1 MKQLFTFAALSCT
14 MVAVAQPRVVRTAIV
29 KMQTEITF
37 PENFGGPGGGGPPGG
52 GDGGNTVIMGGPGG
66 MESSSTLYYTP
77 DHSKLESTSDFGNNI
92 VISDRKEKKTTT
104 LIEAMGKKTGFYST
118 EEDEAVMR
126 NRMDSIRNARRDSL
140 QKLGIP
146 IAAPAA
152 PEIVYSDETK
162 KIAGYTCKKA
172 VIKTRDR
179 QGAVNESTVWYC
191 PEFKMG
197 EGFSFTGGRG
207 GFMGGPMM
215 GGLNGLD
222 KIEGFPMEYSMS
234 RNNGMKMHMTVTKV
248 QLDAAID
255 DKTFEVPKGYELK
268 SMKDMQGRDGRM
280 MIRIGGPGG
289 PGGPNN

>member
-1 MKQLFTFAALSCT
+1 MKPYLTIAILLLTGWAS
-14 MVAVAQPRVVRTAIV
+14 AQPRVVKSAIV

-52 GDGGNTVIMGGPGG
+52 GDGGNVVIMGGPGG

-77 DHSKLESTSDFGNNI
+77 DRTKLESTSDFGNNI

-118 EEDEAVMR
+118 EEDEAAMR
-126 NRMDSIRNARRDSL
+126 NRMDSARNARRDSL
-140 QKLGIP
+140 QKLGLP
-146 IAAPAA
+146 IAAPST
-152 PEIVYSDETK
+152 PEILYSEETK
-162 KIAGYTCKKA
+162 QIAGYTCKKA
-172 VIKTRDR
+172 VIRTKDR

-197 EGFSFTGGRG
+197 EGFSFGGGRG
-207 GFMGGPMM
+207 GMMGGPMM

-234 RNNGMKMHMTVTKV
+234 RSNGMKMHMTVTKV

-280 MIRIGGPGG
+280 MFRIGGPGG
-289 PGGPNN
+289 PNN